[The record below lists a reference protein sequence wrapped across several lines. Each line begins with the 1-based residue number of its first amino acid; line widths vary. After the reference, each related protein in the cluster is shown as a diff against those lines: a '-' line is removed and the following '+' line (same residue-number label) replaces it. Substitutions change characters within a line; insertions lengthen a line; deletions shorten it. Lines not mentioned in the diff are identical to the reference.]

1 MDQQSAGAQGVL
13 TKGLGILRLL
23 SDAGPQG
30 LRVTDIA
37 RQLELSQATVHRLLQ
52 TLIAE
57 GFVVQRQGSK
67 SYALTL
73 ALFSLVARAHQQE
86 SSLRAICRSSILRIV
101 GVLQDSA
108 FVLLRDRY
116 DVVCIDKME
125 GSYIT
130 QSLTGGI
137 GGRIPIGLG
146 QGSIAILAALP
157 ESEQNAILAFNIPR
171 FYQEDGIDEPQLR
184 ARIKQT
190 QQNGYVLNTGPGKLT
205 GIGGIAVA
213 FTDTTGYPVG
223 AIGLSVLT
231 ERLTSERL
239 PFIVD
244 ILKHEAAAISSNLN
258 PFDPALGSPHMALSN

>member
-1 MDQQSAGAQGVL
+1 MEQSSASAQGVL

-23 SDAGPQG
+23 SDAGSQG

-52 TLIAE
+52 TLITE
-57 GFVVQRQGSK
+57 GFVQQRQGSK

-73 ALFSLVARAHQQE
+73 ELFSLVARAHHKE
-86 SSLRAICRSSILRIV
+86 SSLRSICRGSILKIV
-101 GVLQDSA
+101 GTLQDSA

-157 ESEQNAILAFNIPR
+157 KSEQDAIVAFNIPR
-171 FYQEDGIDEPQLR
+171 FYQEDGIDEPYLR
-184 ARIKQT
+184 ARIAEAQDC
-190 QQNGYVLNTGPGKLT
+190 GYVLNTGPGKLL

-213 FTDTTGYPVG
+213 FTDTSGYPVG

-231 ERLTSERL
+231 ERLTPERL
-239 PFIVD
+239 PFIVEC
-244 ILKHEAAAISSNLN
+244 LKREAQAISQSLN
-258 PFDPALGSPHMALSN
+258 PFDPALGTPHLALTN